1 MAPDAFGA
9 GAARFFA
16 LPRRIS
22 ADLALGLLGFLVAVA
37 DIPAFPMGAISPRW
51 AILALGT
58 AGTLVTVPMR
68 VRHLS
73 PVVACCATTLLW
85 SPDPYAG
92 FDQLV
97 HLTILGM
104 AFLVGAKLGAD
115 SFFLGAILGLL
126 PSLAV
131 IVLRIDVGALHPN
144 AGLFYNKNSLGE
156 AAAILACFV
165 SAKYASLLITPPH
178 FYRKLLL
185 PAVPFLAVGLSGS
198 RAAILAVAFVVGRH
212 SRFLFVTGLLIAAGL
227 CWLLPWSAESVT
239 ARLIAWRTLAIN
251 LTLFGHGLG
260 SVPDVLPVIRHA
272 HNDVLELVYQLG
284 IFAIPLYV
292 VAIVGLTG
300 PGSDALWA
308 FGILALVAFPLQ
320 NPLSAAL
327 GAVVLGDCV
336 RAHLSLRRS
345 RLVGR
350 NPHDTRLPPPVA
362 ASS

>member
-9 GAARFFA
+9 GASRFFA
-16 LPRRIS
+16 LPRRLS

-37 DIPAFPMGAISPRW
+37 DIPPFPMGAIEPRW
-51 AILALGT
+51 AILAVGT
-58 AGTLVTVPMR
+58 AGILVTRPTR
-68 VRHLS
+68 ARRLS
-73 PVVACCATTLLW
+73 LAVACCATTLLW
-85 SPDPYAG
+85 SPDPWSG

-97 HLTILGM
+97 HLAILAGCFIVGVEFGSD
-104 AFLVGAKLGAD
+104 AFYVGAALGLMPSLIVSLVG
-115 SFFLGAILGLL
+115 
-126 PSLAV
+126 
-131 IVLRIDVGALHPN
+131 IDVGSLHPN
-144 AGLFYNKNSLGE
+144 AGLFYNKNTLGE

-165 SAKYASLLITPPH
+165 CAKYAALLITPPH

-212 SRFLFVTGLLIAAGL
+212 SRFLFVTGMLIAAGL

-239 ARLIAWRTLAIN
+239 ARLVAWQTLSAN

-260 SVPDVLPVIRHA
+260 SVPDVLPIIRHA

-292 VAIVGLTG
+292 VAIVGLIA

-336 RAHLSLRRS
+336 RTHLSLRRS

-350 NPHDTRLPPPVA
+350 NSHDSRLPPPVA
-362 ASS
+362 ASG